1 MRTETKKETDAA
13 EGMMTATQ
21 AVDKDKSALLL
32 TSSASNGSNGVKI
45 GQQYQQQL
53 SST

>member
-1 MRTETKKETDAA
+1 MRTETKTETDAA
-13 EGMMTATQ
+13 EGMMTATL
-21 AVDKDKSALLL
+21 AVDKSALLL
-32 TSSASNGSNGVKI
+32 TSSTSNGSNGVKI